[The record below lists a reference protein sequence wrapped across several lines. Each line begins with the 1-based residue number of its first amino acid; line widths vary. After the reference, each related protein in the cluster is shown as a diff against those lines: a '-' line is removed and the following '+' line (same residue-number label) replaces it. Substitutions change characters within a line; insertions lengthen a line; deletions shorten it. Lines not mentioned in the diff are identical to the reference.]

1 MASIYIR
8 DLDDALVR
16 GIRSKA
22 ALAGKTLKE
31 YMAPFLQLALDG
43 KIEAPAK
50 TQAEKRATE
59 RLELPGSPKHAAT
72 CKCGICKPKK

>member
-8 DLDDALVR
+8 DLDESLVR

-31 YMAPFLQLALDG
+31 YMAPFLQLACDG
-43 KIEAPAK
+43 DAPAK

-59 RLELPGSPKHAAT
+59 RLELPGSPKHAPT